1 DADIEHLVLSG
12 KLFGTNTDSRS
23 SSPERS
29 PSPTLSFASASTSSD
44 ASHHHSHSHSQSK
57 SIRQSD
63 GPQYQHH
70 QQQQQQESIGMG
82 PGRTGVKGVIRDS
95 HEAAALQASRR
106 AREME
111 VVRRRMERAHLGGK
125 TFLEEEAEAEALK
138 AKDADADPDRSEKRT
153 DILGLPK
160 SGRFGHLREVGR
172 AGFVGAVERED
183 RGVWVVVHLYESSL
197 DRCFALDERLARLAR
212 LYPETKFVRARAAAL
227 GFASTAGSS
236 ASSYRARPRTHGM
249 PGRFI
254 DDDEEDPYADEKP
267 YYDDEEDEGDQEE
280 NVDTDMLPTLLVYR
294 DGELVHNWVRV
305 DWEAGQAGVEDL
317 LARRNVI
324 SSFRS
329 TGNCGLPEDDGD
341 DLIWSDEDE
350 KER

>member
-1 DADIEHLVLSG
+1 
-12 KLFGTNTDSRS
+12 
-23 SSPERS
+23 
-29 PSPTLSFASASTSSD
+29 
-44 ASHHHSHSHSQSK
+44 
-57 SIRQSD
+57 
-63 GPQYQHH
+63 
-70 QQQQQQESIGMG
+70 MG
-82 PGRTGVKGVIRDS
+82 PGRTGVKGVIRDQ

-111 VVRRRMERAHLGGK
+111 EVRRRMERAHLGGK
-125 TFLEEEAEAEALK
+125 TFLEEEAE
-138 AKDADADPDRSEKRT
+138 KDALDPERGEKRT

-160 SGRFGHLREVGR
+160 TGRFGHLREVGR
-172 AGFVGAVERED
+172 GGFVSAVERED

-197 DRCFALDERLARLAR
+197 DRCFALDEMLARLAR
-212 LYPETKFVRARAAAL
+212 MYPETKFLRARAAAL
-227 GFASTAGSS
+227 GFASTAVSS
-236 ASSYRARPRTHGM
+236 TPSYRVRSKTNGM

-254 DDDEEDPYADEKP
+254 DDDDDEEDPYSDGVNEKP

-329 TGNCGLPEDDGD
+329 SGNCGLPEDDGD
-341 DLIWSDEDE
+341 DLIWSDEDD